1 VRDRVLLGGLL
12 PVCLAAMLWGTTG
25 SVATVLVARTGMSPL
40 LVGALRMWIAAACLL
55 VAARVTRGRAL
66 PAGPRWRW
74 VVMGACMAAYQ
85 ATFFSA
91 VALSGIALAALI
103 AICSSPLLIALLAWA
118 LLGEPVPRAVQ
129 LALGLGVL
137 GTALLV
143 VGPRARLDLTATFV
157 LGALLALGAG
167 LAYALYVILAKA
179 ALARAAPLPL
189 AAGTFAVAAVV
200 LAPIV
205 LQADWPL
212 RQIIAGWPWLMYLGA
227 VATAGAYALH
237 TTGLRLLPASVAG
250 LVALLEPVTAT
261 AFGVLV
267 FDEHLGV
274 TGFAGGALLLVA
286 TLLLLRSQGR
296 EGAPNRSPGA
306 SSPSGRGPGRG

>member
-1 VRDRVLLGGLL
+1 VRDRVLLRGLL

-40 LVGALRMWIAAACLL
+40 RVGALRMGIAAAFLL
-55 VAARVTRGRAL
+55 VAARVTSGRAL
-66 PAGPRWRW
+66 PSGPRWRW

-118 LLGEPVPRAVQ
+118 LLGERLPQAVR

-137 GTALLV
+137 GTALLI
-143 VGPRARLDLTATFV
+143 VGPRTRLDLTATFV

-179 ALARAAPLPL
+179 ALARATPLPL
-189 AAGTFAVAAVV
+189 AAGTFTVAAIV

-205 LQADWPL
+205 LGGDWPVN
-212 RQIIAGWPWLMYLGA
+212 QIIVGWPWLVYLGA

-237 TTGLRLLPASVAG
+237 TAGLRLLPASVAG
-250 LVALLEPVTAT
+250 LAALLEPVTAT
-261 AFGVLV
+261 ALGVLV
-267 FDEHLGV
+267 FDERLGV
-274 TGFAGGALLLVA
+274 PGLAGGALLLA
-286 TLLLLRSQGR
+286 AIFLLIWSQGR
-296 EGAPNRSPGA
+296 GGAPNRGPGA
-306 SSPSGRGPGRG
+306 PSPSRRGPGRG